1 MGSEDGDVSGRNME
15 SNSHFSSEQKS
26 IKPATDS
33 ISEHGNVQVKQ
44 QQMVFSPNQQGPN
57 LSQSDLDQLNQQ
69 YLGKLS
75 QEDINQLKEQPFI
88 INPYYQGPYPPAAYE
103 QPSNSKKS
111 SSKHKRKKRH
121 RKRKRH

>member
-33 ISEHGNVQVKQ
+33 ISEHGNVQVNQ
-44 QQMVFSPNQQGPN
+44 QQMVFN
-57 LSQSDLDQLNQQ
+57 LNQQ
-69 YLGKLS
+69 DLGKLS